1 MKMSK
6 LKYVFAFLLV
16 AVVTLATANVN
27 AATTRIKLSQISAS
41 DVLNT
46 VAYRQYDRELQMFNS
61 NVAIGEMNP
70 VRLYTYVD
78 TIKGLA
84 RKAYAYDYRNV
95 NVSTG
100 TTAEVTDLS
109 IGYTDTDVKIGLALT
124 YGMGILEADQLDD
137 QTILNSDQI
146 NLSMATQAYIWAVSG
161 KVDSATIRAALNPY
175 AQDYYDALVENV
187 EYALRRP
194 SFTYAT
200 PEEAKAHP
208 IQLMWN
214 PETSRYEAPVTDTN
228 FRYEDNVVPQTGNGI
243 EFYKSGVSNVVY
255 YTTQQVGSAA
265 NPVVLEVNKSTSTA
279 TYPGYATTM
288 DPNSDPQQIVTKSGV
303 AIAPTTSYISFY
315 TNALRVKITKTLGT
329 ANGNGNTKTGDAKAE
344 GAVYGIYSDEGCNTL
359 VEEVVI
365 GKDGVGLSNP
375 LELKDYWVK
384 EITNPA
390 GTTIDGT
397 KYKAEVAKAT
407 VESNGQRISE
417 VKSTNQVIYGGFEFT
432 LSTSDLS
439 GATTKPPSKNSKIAL
454 TLKSD
459 PTQQYIKYTNDRGYV
474 EFTDIPYGD
483 YICTEL
489 EKENPEV
496 DFMDPIEVFIKDSGK
511 ITFAGPVNENVAA
524 RDIKLVKID
533 ADSKLPIIKDSARF
547 EIRDE
552 KGDIVSLKIQN
563 PEPKVLQSF
572 ETTGEGHVFLPEAL
586 TYGTYKVYELD
597 APDGYYNEGAATN
610 KEVAT
615 FKVDINDPAHP
626 EIKDTVVVN
635 IENKPQKVMLK
646 ITTSGQVPTL
656 NNVPVTVEGR
666 QVYRPAYRQA
676 TIPGVEYKITAL
688 EDIVTGDGV
697 VHMAKG
703 DTKILNSD
711 ENQELYLGKYQIEQ
725 VSVPQGYVLNKEI
738 KTIDLTSRDQK
749 QKQWNL
755 TETFTIQRQTY
766 TLDVE
771 KEFKNLNFYKRNVDG
786 TVTSIADY
794 STVVIGIYAAE
805 DIKNALGETVIK
817 ADTLVDITRLD
828 SKGRA
833 SFGSMLPTG
842 KFYAKELETNTNYA
856 LSTEKYPVN
865 ALPDNYEDLSFV
877 VDIGTIVNE
886 PKNETTF
893 RLVKVEKVDNA
904 VQTKS
909 ISDYAEM
916 MITGASE
923 GSSSRQ
929 LDRTVEATTLEG
941 AEFGIF
947 YTEGGKDLPLL
958 EIVDG
963 EYVDVVRTT
972 DENGEIVIEG
982 LPFGEYIVKELKA
995 PRYYE
1000 LNTSEFVVNFTE
1012 EAPEPDEL
1020 VVQDERTMVDYK
1032 VTVTDEDE
1040 EVVEGAV
1047 VELVDPE
1054 TNKVVY
1060 TLETDEEGV
1069 ADFGSVR
1076 AGRYVRKITPP
1087 ECYVTPEDKEVY
1099 IEDKEN
1105 GVEEDVIVKYI
1116 TGNILIYKTDAE
1128 TSEPLPGCTFQVL
1141 DYETGDLI
1149 VEVESGDDGYVEV
1162 RGLRYGKYIVVETAA
1177 PENYEISEDQY
1188 EVNIVKDGETVTV
1201 EFANIPTG
1209 DIAVAAYVLVAMIS
1223 LFAIVKTSKKL
1234 RKN

>member
-6 LKYVFAFLLV
+6 LRYVFAFLLV
-16 AVVTLATANVN
+16 AVISLATVNVS
-27 AATTRIKLSQISAS
+27 AATTRLKLSQLNMSDIIS
-41 DVLNT
+41 T
-46 VAYRQYDRELQMFNS
+46 IAYRQYDREVQMFDS

-70 VRLYTYVD
+70 VRLYTYLDSV
-78 TIKGLA
+78 KGLA

-95 NVSTG
+95 SVSTG
-100 TTAEVTDLS
+100 STGEVTDLS
-109 IGYTDTDVKIGLALT
+109 IGYTDIDVKIGLALT
-124 YGMGILEADQLDD
+124 YGMGVLDAGTLADQ
-137 QTILNSDQI
+137 TALNSDQL

-175 AQDYYDALVENV
+175 AQDYYDALVSNV
-187 EYALRRP
+187 DRALTLP
-194 SFTYAT
+194 SFAYAT
-200 PEEAKAHP
+200 AEEAKAHP
-208 IQLMWN
+208 IQMMWN
-214 PETSRYEAPVTDTN
+214 PENARYEATVTDVN
-228 FRYEDNVVPQTGNGI
+228 FSYADNVIPQIGSGI
-243 EFYKSGVSNVVY
+243 EYYKSGVDSIVY

-265 NPVVLEVNKSTSTA
+265 DPVVLGVNKSTSMA

-303 AIAPTTSYISFY
+303 AIAPTTSYVSFY
-315 TNALRVKITKTLGT
+315 TNALRVKVTKTLGT
-329 ANGNGNTKTGDAKAE
+329 ANGNGNTRTGDATAV

-359 VEEVVI
+359 VERVVTD
-365 GKDGVGLSNP
+365 KDGVALSSP

-384 EITNPA
+384 EITNPE

-407 VESNGQRISE
+407 IEPNGQRVSE
-417 VKSTNQVIYGGFEFT
+417 VKSTNQVIYGGFCFI

-439 GATTKPPSKNSKIAL
+439 GETTKPPSKNSKIAL

-459 PTQQYIKYTNDRGYV
+459 PSQQYIEYTDNEGYV
-474 EFTDIPYGD
+474 EFLNIPYGD

-496 DFMDPIEVFIKDSGK
+496 DYMDPINIFIKENKKYTYTGL
-511 ITFAGPVNENVAA
+511 VNEDVAQ
-524 RDIKLVKID
+524 RWVKIVKVD
-533 ADSKLPIIKDSARF
+533 ADSKLPVIKDSAKF
-547 EIRDE
+547 EVRDE
-552 KGDIVSLKIQN
+552 DGNVVSGKIQN
-563 PEPKVLQSF
+563 PEPQVLQF
-572 ETTGEGHVFLPEAL
+572 FTTTEEGHVYLPQKL
-586 TYGTYKVYELD
+586 PYGTYKVYELD
-597 APDGYYNEGAATN
+597 APDGYYNEGAALN

-615 FKVDINDPAHP
+615 FKVDTNTPEHP
-626 EIKDTVVVN
+626 ETKDDVVVT
-635 IENKPQKVMLK
+635 IENQAQKVMLQ
-646 ITTSGQVPTL
+646 ITTRGQVPTL
-656 NNVPVTVEGR
+656 NNIPVNVEGR
-666 QVYRPAYRQA
+666 QVYRPSYRQD

-703 DTKILNSD
+703 DTKILNSG
-711 ENQELYLGKYQIEQ
+711 EKQELYLGKYQIEQ

-738 KTIDLTSRDQK
+738 QTLDLTYTNQK
-749 QKQWNL
+749 EKIQEKL
-755 TETFTIQRQTY
+755 VTFNIEKQTY
-766 TLDVE
+766 NVDVK
-771 KEFKNLNFYKRNVDG
+771 KEFKNLNFYKRNPDG

-794 STVVIGIYAAE
+794 SSVVIGIYAAE
-805 DIKNALGETVIK
+805 DIKNVLGETVIT
-817 ADTLVDITRLD
+817 AGTLVDITRLD
-828 SKGRA
+828 SEGKA
-833 SFGSMLPTG
+833 AFGSMLPTG
-842 KFYAKELETNTNYA
+842 KFYAQELETNINYA
-856 LSTEKYPVN
+856 VSDAHYPVDAIPEN
-865 ALPDNYEDLSFV
+865 NEDLTFMI
-877 VDIGTIVNE
+877 DIGTIVNE
-886 PKNETTF
+886 PRNETTF
-893 RLVKVEKVDNA
+893 KLVKVEKVDTA
-904 VQTKS
+904 TQTNT
-909 ISDYAEM
+909 IADYAEM
-916 MITGASE
+916 MLIGASE
-923 GSSSRQ
+923 GLGSTE

-941 AEFGIF
+941 AKFGIY

-982 LPFGEYIVKELKA
+982 LPFGEYIVKELEA

-1000 LNTSEFVVNFTE
+1000 LNTEEFLVNFTAE
-1012 EAPEPDEL
+1012 DPEPDEL
-1020 VVQDERTMVDYK
+1020 VVQDERTMIDYK
-1032 VTVTDEDE
+1032 VTVTDEDK

-1060 TLETDEEGV
+1060 TLETNEEGV
-1069 ADFGSVR
+1069 ADFGSIR

-1099 IEDKEN
+1099 IEDKA
-1105 GVEEDVIVKYI
+1105 GVEQNVTVKYV

-1141 DYETGDLI
+1141 DYDTGDLI

-1188 EVNIVKDGETVTV
+1188 EVSIVKDGETVTV
-1201 EFANIPTG
+1201 AFANVPTG